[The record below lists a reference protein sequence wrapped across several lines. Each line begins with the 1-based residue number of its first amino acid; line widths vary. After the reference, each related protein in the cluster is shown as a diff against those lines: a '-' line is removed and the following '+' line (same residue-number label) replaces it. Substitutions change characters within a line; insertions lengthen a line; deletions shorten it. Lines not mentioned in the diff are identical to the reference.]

1 MNVGMASVVSQWS
14 ALEENYDKLKTKKI
28 IRKYCTHK
36 QV

>member
-14 ALEENYDKLKTKKI
+14 ALEENYDNLKITKF